1 MPVPPPVIKAVRP
14 WSGSLVNIRIFPIV
28 ASALVDDA
36 QALCHPARQA
46 RPGANAARVSLART
60 GLLSSKTHC
69 LADGR
74 RSSTP
79 WSLVSRHPSSL
90 PQLTRDADPT
100 GLAPTFPGPPPFP
113 PAHPA
118 RAPRQRAGLAQ
129 ALRCHGPAAA
139 CSATPRNTKEDRR

>member
-14 WSGSLVNIRIFPIV
+14 LSVSLVNIRIFPIV

-46 RPGANAARVSLART
+46 RPGTNAARVSLART
-60 GLLSSKTHC
+60 GLLPSKTHC

-74 RSSTP
+74 RSST
-79 WSLVSRHPSSL
+79 L
-90 PQLTRDADPT
+90 
-100 GLAPTFPGPPPFP
+100 
-113 PAHPA
+113 
-118 RAPRQRAGLAQ
+118 AGLAQ

-139 CSATPRNTKEDRR
+139 CSATPRKNNEERRGAPRPGAR

>member
-14 WSGSLVNIRIFPIV
+14 LSVSLVNIRIFPIV

-46 RPGANAARVSLART
+46 WPGANAARVSLART

-79 WSLVSRHPSSL
+79 GTLVPRHLSSL
-90 PQLTRDADPT
+90 RHLTGGAT
-100 GLAPTFPGPPPFP
+100 
-113 PAHPA
+113 
-118 RAPRQRAGLAQ
+118 RAGLAQ
-129 ALRCHGPAAA
+129 ALRSHGPAPA
-139 CSATPRNTKEDRR
+139 CRATQRNTKEDRR

>member
-14 WSGSLVNIRIFPIV
+14 LSVSLVNIRIFPIV

-46 RPGANAARVSLART
+46 WPGANAARVSLART

-74 RSSTP
+74 GEQKEPAWHRLCGATD
-79 WSLVSRHPSSL
+79 L
-90 PQLTRDADPT
+90 PP
-100 GLAPTFPGPPPFP
+100 
-113 PAHPA
+113 
-118 RAPRQRAGLAQ
+118 RAVQHQG
-129 ALRCHGPAAA
+129 
-139 CSATPRNTKEDRR
+139 TPRRIDDERHAVGQDSARGWRVRH